1 MVLLLEGRNMLKR
14 YSVNSNP
21 EEETAHERNDVSKH
35 GWSINLVRYFTN
47 SANSID
53 LFFKSKAHFV
63 STISISLIKQANKPA
78 IKQKWATPL
87 IMLGLVACSPTPPLY
102 DGLSQRDAN
111 EMRAIL
117 DRSGISAQRVQ
128 TKEGTFSLEVPKGD
142 TTKAVETL
150 AARGYPK
157 RDHANLGTVFGEDGL
172 IRTPLQERAK
182 LVHALNE
189 ELEETISSIDGVT
202 DARVMVVVP
211 DTDPLK
217 AQAPVSSASVMVE
230 HGPSLN
236 AALLGPQIRRMIA
249 SSVEGLTYERVTV
262 TMFPSSSLTGSNA
275 ATTQSDITS
284 PSTNSVPTKTPPSE
298 AKK

>member
-1 MVLLLEGRNMLKR
+1 MPSIFGHLKR
-14 YSVNSNP
+14 DNRCSATIGFF
-21 EEETAHERNDVSKH
+21 TA
-35 GWSINLVRYFTN
+35 
-47 SANSID
+47 
-53 LFFKSKAHFV
+53 
-63 STISISLIKQANKPA
+63 TILS
-78 IKQKWATPL
+78 
-87 IMLGLVACSPTPPLY
+87 ACSPPPPLY

-117 DRSGISAQRVQ
+117 DRSGISAQRIQ

-157 RDHANLGTVFGEDGL
+157 RDHANLGTVFGQDGL

-217 AQAPVSSASVMVE
+217 SQAPVSSASVMVE

-236 AALLGPQIRRMIA
+236 AALLGPQVRRMIA

-262 TMFPSSSLTGSNA
+262 TMFPSSSLSGIVNQTTATAPAQSTPLPKNA
-275 ATTQSDITS
+275 SRTNEPVSSGATEKA
-284 PSTNSVPTKTPPSE
+284 TKIEPN
-298 AKK
+298 AK

>member
-1 MVLLLEGRNMLKR
+1 MSVDRNVLKKMRCFI
-14 YSVNSNP
+14 VP
-21 EEETAHERNDVSKH
+21 PTF
-35 GWSINLVRYFTN
+35 LV
-47 SANSID
+47 
-53 LFFKSKAHFV
+53 
-63 STISISLIKQANKPA
+63 TIALA
-78 IKQKWATPL
+78 
-87 IMLGLVACSPTPPLY
+87 ACTPTPPLY

-111 EMRAIL
+111 EMRALL
-117 DRSGISAQRVQ
+117 DRAGIAAQRTQ
-128 TKEGTFSLEVPKGD
+128 TKDGTFSLDVPKME

-157 RDHANLGTVFGEDGL
+157 RAHANLGTVFGEDGL

-217 AQAPVSSASVMVE
+217 SAAPLSSASVMVE
-230 HGPSLN
+230 YGPTLN
-236 AALLGPQIRRMIA
+236 AALIGPQIRRMIA

-262 TMFPSSSLTGSNA
+262 TMFPSSSNVGLSSTSASTDTPAVSVDKKLGKSAPSPA
-275 ATTQSDITS
+275 AA
-284 PSTNSVPTKTPPSE
+284 PAPAPPFTVSKE
-298 AKK
+298 